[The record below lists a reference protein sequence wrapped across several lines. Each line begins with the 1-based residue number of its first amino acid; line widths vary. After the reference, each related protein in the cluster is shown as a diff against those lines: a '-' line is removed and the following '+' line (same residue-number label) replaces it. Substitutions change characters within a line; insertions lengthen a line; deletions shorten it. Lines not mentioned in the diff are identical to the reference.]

1 MAKKQART
9 KQAAPKRAAAKEHR
23 ATAALR
29 RLGDTAPVRA
39 LTPLAKLADEPPL
52 ALLSAATL
60 AAGALLRKPV
70 LIRSGARML
79 ASHLVATGMKTVAKA
94 SVDRA
99 RPSTAAAPHVG
110 KGHGTDDT
118 DRNAFPSGHTAGAVA
133 VAQAVAHEAPVAGTP
148 VRGLAALAG
157 GLQVPR
163 GAHYVTDV
171 LAGAAIGWL
180 AERIAGVALRAVE
193 RLAEDR
199 TLSRRGLRDEAEV
212 EAHPS

>member
-1 MAKKQART
+1 MAGKKQAA
-9 KQAAPKRAAAKEHR
+9 KAKAGKAAAKEHR
-23 ATAALR
+23 ATAAMR
-29 RLGDTAPVRA
+29 ALGDSAPVKA

-52 ALLSAATL
+52 AWLSVGTL
-60 AAGALLRKPV
+60 AAGALLRKPA

-94 SVDRA
+94 GVDRA
-99 RPSTAAAPHVG
+99 RPSTGAAPHVG

-133 VAQAVAHEAPVAGTP
+133 VAQAVAHEIPVAGAP

-171 LAGAAIGWL
+171 VAGAAIGWL
-180 AERIAGVALRAVE
+180 AERIAGVAMRAVE

-199 TLSRRGLRDEAEV
+199 TVMRDEAEA